1 MVSDDYSIDSYS
13 FFDPPSG
20 SNLVYSGKYK
30 SESET
35 DFQPITYGET
45 SGIYLND
52 TNGMTF
58 GVSTNSLSEVGNY
71 NIILYAE
78 NDEALTLSPTLPSN
92 FTENTTS
99 TKRSQ
104 QFDLIVIPNTTLT
117 LNYDEPTRKIE
128 ASINKYK

>member
-1 MVSDDYSIDSYS
+1 MVGDDYSIIVS
-13 FFDPPSG
+13 FDPPSG

-35 DFQPITYGET
+35 DFQPITWRT

-78 NDEALTLSPTLPSN
+78 NDEALTLSPTLPGN
-92 FTENTTS
+92 FTEILPLQKEVSN
-99 TKRSQ
+99 
-104 QFDLIVIPNTTLT
+104 LT
-117 LNYDEPTRKIE
+117 
-128 ASINKYK
+128 